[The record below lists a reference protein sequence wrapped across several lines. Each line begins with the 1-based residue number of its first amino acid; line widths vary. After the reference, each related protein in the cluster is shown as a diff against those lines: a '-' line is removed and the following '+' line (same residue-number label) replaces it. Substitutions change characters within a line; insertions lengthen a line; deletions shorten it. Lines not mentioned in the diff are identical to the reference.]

1 MSALPQTRYA
11 RSGDVTLAYQVVG
24 DGPADLLLVPG
35 FLSHVEWSWELP
47 ASARFLRR
55 LASFS
60 RLIVFDKRGTGMSD
74 PVDGIP
80 SPEERA
86 KDIAA
91 VLDAAGSERAALLG
105 VFDGAALAMVFA
117 AQQPDR
123 VSSLALYAGLAK
135 FTQGDGY
142 ELGWSPAA
150 IQLYLSAT
158 EEGWGSS
165 EGAALLA
172 PSLADDAAYKSWFAR
187 LLRLGASPGR
197 AVSLMRMNTELDV
210 RDRLASLQAPTRVL
224 HRAGDRFV
232 DGGHSRYLAEHI
244 PGARLVELPGD
255 DHWPFAGNAEALL
268 GEVEEHVTGA
278 RRTSPEPERV
288 LTTLLF
294 TDIVGSTEQVTRL
307 GDRRWKELLE
317 HHNALVRKELQR
329 YRGRELNTTGDGFFA
344 TFDSPTQAIRCAAA
358 ARDAVRQLGLEL
370 RAGVHTGEC
379 ELHGH
384 DLGGIAVHVG
394 ARIAAAA
401 GAGEILV
408 SSTLS
413 ELVAGSDIRFTE
425 RGLFTLKGVERE
437 RLLFAAEV
445 ER

>member
-1 MSALPQTRYA
+1 VSALPETRYA
-11 RSGDVTLAYQVVG
+11 RAGDATIAYQVIG
-24 DGPADLLLVPG
+24 DGPVDLLLVPG

-80 SPEERA
+80 PPEERA
-86 KDIAA
+86 EDIAA

-105 VFDGAALAMVFA
+105 VFDGAALAMVYA

-172 PSLADDAAYKSWFAR
+172 PSLADDAVYKGWFAR

-210 RDRLASLQAPTRVL
+210 RDRLAALQAPTLVL
-224 HRAGDRFV
+224 HRTGDGFV
-232 DGGHSRYLAEHI
+232 DGGHSRYLADHI
-244 PGARLVELPGD
+244 PDARLVELSGD

-278 RRTSPEPERV
+278 RRTLGEPERV

-317 HHNALVRKELQR
+317 HHNAVVRRELER
-329 YRGRELNTTGDGFFA
+329 HRGRELNTTGDGFFA
-344 TFDSPTQAIRCAAA
+344 TFDSPTLAIRCAAA

-370 RAGVHTGEC
+370 RAGIHSGEC
-379 ELHGH
+379 EVHGQ
-384 DLGGIAVHVG
+384 DLRGIAVHVG
-394 ARIAAAA
+394 ARVAAAA

-408 SSTLS
+408 SSTVS

-425 RGLFTLKGVERE
+425 RGRFALKGVERE
-437 RLLFAAEV
+437 RELFAAEV
-445 ER
+445 DR

>member
-11 RSGDVTLAYQVVG
+11 RSRDVTIAYQIVG
-24 DGPADLLLVPG
+24 EGPADLLLVPG

-86 KDIAA
+86 EDIAS

-117 AQQPDR
+117 AQQPER
-123 VSSLALYAGLAK
+123 VSSLALYAGMAK

-210 RDRLASLQAPTRVL
+210 RDRLASLQAPTLVL
-224 HRAGDRFV
+224 HRAGDGFV

-255 DHWPFAGNAEALL
+255 DHWPFAGNAEALI

-278 RRTSPEPERV
+278 RRTTPEPERV

-294 TDIVGSTEQVTRL
+294 TDIVGSTEQVTKL
-307 GDRRWKELLE
+307 GDRRWKELLQ
-317 HHNALVRKELQR
+317 HHNALVRRELER
-329 YRGRELNTTGDGFFA
+329 HRGRELQTTGDGFFA

-425 RGLFTLKGVERE
+425 RGRFTLKGVERE
-437 RLLFAAEV
+437 RELFAAEV

>member
-11 RSGDVTLAYQVVG
+11 RSRDVTIAYQVVG
-24 DGPADLLLVPG
+24 EGPADLLLVPG

-86 KDIAA
+86 EDIGA

-105 VFDGAALAMVFA
+105 VFDGAALAMVYA

-150 IQLYLSAT
+150 IQLYMSAT

-172 PSLADDAAYKSWFAR
+172 PSLAEDAAYKSWFAR

-197 AVSLMRMNTELDV
+197 AVSLMKMNTELDV

-244 PGARLVELPGD
+244 PGAHLVELPGD
-255 DHWPFAGNAEALL
+255 DHWPFAGNAEALV

-317 HHNALVRKELQR
+317 HHNALVRRELQR

-344 TFDSPTQAIRCAAA
+344 TFDSPTLAIRCAAA
-358 ARDAVRQLGLEL
+358 ARDAVQQLGLDL
-370 RAGVHTGEC
+370 RAGIHTGEC
-379 ELHGH
+379 ELHGQ
-384 DLGGIAVHVG
+384 DLRGIAVHVG
-394 ARIAAAA
+394 ARVAGVA

-408 SSTLS
+408 SSTVS

-437 RLLFAAEV
+437 RVLFAAEV